1 MSIAV
6 EFERFILTATI
17 ERRQIVDVIA
27 SKGKRNFAAN
37 LSGGDT

>member
-17 ERRQIVDVIA
+17 KRSGIVIQNRID
-27 SKGKRNFAAN
+27 GKAFS
-37 LSGGDT
+37 LGGDF